1 MKLESKYF
9 DSIRVKPKG
18 KAKAKSEE
26 KVATG
31 TCQWRGC
38 KNPATNR
45 APRGRGHEGEY
56 LSFCM
61 DHVRTYNKSYNYFS
75 GMTDEEFIEYQKSDS
90 TGHRPT
96 WTVSS
101 NGTANVGGGEAKA
114 KPRRNYR
121 GFDPAFA
128 QDDPHGLFGEQA
140 TPEKLRRRP
149 VRSMER
155 KALAEM
161 HLPEDASKDEI
172 KARFKELVKR
182 HHPDSNGGD
191 RGAEDKLREVIQA
204 YNYLKKAGL
213 A

>member
-1 MKLESKYF
+1 MKLDSKYF
-9 DSIRVKPKG
+9 DSIRVKPRG
-18 KAKAKSEE
+18 KAKPEE
-26 KVATG
+26 KTATG

-38 KNPATNR
+38 TKAATHR
-45 APRGRGHEGEY
+45 APRGRGAEGAY
-56 LSFCM
+56 YNFCV

-75 GMTDEEFIEYQKSDS
+75 GMSDDEFIDYQKSAA

-101 NGTANVGGGEAKA
+101 NGTANVGSDA
-114 KPRRNYR
+114 KPGRRKGR
-121 GFDPAFA
+121 AAGKFDPAFA
-128 QDDPHGLFGEQA
+128 AHDPHGLFGEQA
-140 TPEKLRRRP
+140 TPDKLRRRP

-155 KALAEM
+155 KALSEM
-161 HLPEDASKDEI
+161 HLPEDASKAEI

>member
-1 MKLESKYF
+1 MKLDSKYF

-18 KAKAKSEE
+18 KAAE
-26 KVATG
+26 KVVSS

-38 KNPATNR
+38 ENPATNK

-61 DHVRTYNKSYNYFS
+61 NHVRAYNKSYNYFN
-75 GMTDEEFIEYQKSDS
+75 GMTDEEFIDYQKSAA

-101 NGTANVGGGEAKA
+101 NGTANVGGDGKSGNNT
-114 KPRRNYR
+114 RNPAQ

-128 QDDPHGLFGEQA
+128 RFDPHGLFGEQV
-140 TPEKLRRRP
+140 TSGKVRKRP

-155 KALAEM
+155 KALTAM
-161 HLPEDASKDEI
+161 HLPDDSSKAEI

-213 A
+213 C

>member
-18 KAKAKSEE
+18 KAKPEE

-38 KNPATNR
+38 ENPATNR

-56 LSFCM
+56 LSFCIN
-61 DHVRTYNKSYNYFS
+61 HVQAYNKSYNYFS
-75 GMTDEEFIEYQKSDS
+75 GMSDEEFIDYQKSAS

-101 NGTANVGGGEAKA
+101 NGTGNVGGGGQARRR
-114 KPRRNYR
+114 KPAG

-128 QDDPHGLFGEQA
+128 QNDPHGLFGEQA

-155 KALAEM
+155 KALSEM
-161 HLPEDASKDEI
+161 HLPEDASKEEI

-213 A
+213 C

>member
-1 MKLESKYF
+1 MKLDSKYF

-18 KAKAKSEE
+18 KKPEE
-26 KVATG
+26 DRATG

-38 KNPATNR
+38 ENPATNK

-61 DHVRTYNKSYNYFS
+61 DHVRAYNKSYNYFN
-75 GMTDEEFIEYQKSDS
+75 GMTDEEFIDYQKSAS

-101 NGTANVGGGEAKA
+101 NGTANIGGGQRPGKRPA
-114 KPRRNYR
+114 

-128 QDDPHGLFGEQA
+128 HFDPHGLFGDQV
-140 TPEKLRRRP
+140 TPEHIRKRP
-149 VRSMER
+149 IRAMER
-155 KALAEM
+155 KALSQM
-161 HLPEDASKDEI
+161 HLPEDATKDEI

-191 RGAEDKLREVIQA
+191 RGAEEKLREVIQA

-213 A
+213 C